1 MSKKN
6 IFLLVALHYCIVIF
20 AQTQNNNGFLNSV
33 DTDPNTLDIPNK
45 RVIELDKG
53 FYGMMTIQM
62 GLKLKPMEKYELQYG
77 KNKKIIV
84 INTSNDV
91 SKGYTQ
97 SYFTLRYPAKK
108 LQKRPMVI
116 FVEKVSDL
124 SIYQTKLSEKI
135 SDTEL
140 IIIKND

>member
-1 MSKKN
+1 
-6 IFLLVALHYCIVIF
+6 
-20 AQTQNNNGFLNSV
+20 
-33 DTDPNTLDIPNK
+33 
-45 RVIELDKG
+45 
-53 FYGMMTIQM
+53 MMTIQM